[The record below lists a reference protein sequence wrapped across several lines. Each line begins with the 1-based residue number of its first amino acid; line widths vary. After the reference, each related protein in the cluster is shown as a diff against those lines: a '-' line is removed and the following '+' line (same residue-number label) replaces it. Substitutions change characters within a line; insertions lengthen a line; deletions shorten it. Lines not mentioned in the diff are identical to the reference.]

1 MAIQMKIKK
10 DKLKLI
16 VDLCIEDIELDLRNK
31 KLTIF
36 FNPQCLGLIIFGGK
50 DAPEA

>member
-1 MAIQMKIKK
+1 MKIKK
-10 DKLKLI
+10 DKLKMLVEKLVELC
-16 VDLCIEDIELDLRNK
+16 VDDIELDLRNK

-50 DAPEA
+50 DAQET